1 MPPSSPIDIDDDTEA
16 SSTLSELDSDQFTHS
31 ADNEASSDSAASSLN
46 ASTSQLPCKKRK
58 LTATS
63 TWSLSRDPLPHEPE
77 VRAKRLRQERF
88 TNIINKLGD
97 SKQVEREEQEEKI
110 L

>member
-63 TWSLSRDPLPHEPE
+63 TWSLSRDPLPHEPSRDGRNKIWYCSMCE
-77 VRAKRLRQERF
+77 WDSASLISARAHL
-88 TNIINKLGD
+88 
-97 SKQVEREEQEEKI
+97 SKKHGI
-110 L
+110 